1 MGTGGVLVPPN
12 RYSQE
17 IQAVL
22 DKYGYNAVMITAAQ
36 QSIARQRDAL
46 MIFLKTPLAEL
57 ASVCAKLW
65 ASSTALEDAL
75 RKGLLDLPYCDHLY
89 AMDLKGIQMT
99 AQVGRKGDDRLNIG
113 LDRSQ
118 RPYMSNF
125 VPISDFILSEAY
137 IGEYKKRPSITAV
150 QLVKLD
156 GNPVGFLG
164 ANFDLRDLP
173 LTAPLYEETRDW
185 RQMKGDPSIRGGLF
199 LQQRVESVLDQHV
212 ETVISVIEELIVDH
226 GIFHCEIY
234 FSSNRATVWSQ
245 TDPYKYHIL
254 TIDEL
259 VDPDVCLA
267 FQKTLYPDTAA
278 IPPTNIRPLLES
290 FRDLRFADE
299 TIYLRV
305 ASLNIYNGLVGL
317 TFSCDG
323 SHSIFADEFLQKGL
337 AFWIGSAAAGTTTV
351 PGATVKGGDR

>member
-1 MGTGGVLVPPN
+1 
-12 RYSQE
+12 
-17 IQAVL
+17 
-22 DKYGYNAVMITAAQ
+22 MITSAQ

-46 MIFLKTPLAEL
+46 TIFLKAPLAEL
-57 ASVCAKLW
+57 ASVCEQLW
-65 ASSTALEDAL
+65 SNNVALEEAL
-75 RKGLLDLPYCDHLY
+75 RVGLTDLPYCDHLY
-89 AMDLKGIQMT
+89 AMDLNGVQVT
-99 AQVGRKGDDRLNIG
+99 AQVSRQGNDIQNIG
-113 LDRSQ
+113 LDRSP
-118 RPYMSNF
+118 RPYLNNV
-125 VPISDFILSEAY
+125 VPLSDFILSEAY

-150 QLVKLD
+150 QLVKRD
-156 GNPVGFLG
+156 GNPIGFLG

-199 LQQRVESVLDQHV
+199 LQQRVESVLDQHI
-212 ETVISVIEELIVDH
+212 ETAIAVIEELIVDH
-226 GIFHCEIY
+226 GVFHCEIH

-245 TDPYKYHIL
+245 ADPYRYHIL
-254 TIDEL
+254 NIDEL

-267 FQKTLYPDTAA
+267 FQKTPYPDSAA
-278 IPPTNIRPLLES
+278 IPSTHIRSLLES

-299 TIYLRV
+299 TIYLRL

-337 AFWIGSAAAGTTTV
+337 SFWIGSAAAGITTV
-351 PGATVKGGDR
+351 PGAPVTHGA